1 MGWFSDLME
10 DLDRPANA
18 IQGYFVGAKR
28 DDETRFEGLKRG
40 WNQEENY
47 DFEQLVSED
56 LAKQKFSERDALGK
70 ASYLLTGTA
79 NLLVDP
85 LNLIGGGMF
94 TKGVKGVDDAIKAG
108 ADVNPDAMKGF
119 TASSIPNFIQG
130 YYGKTQRTVDV
141 VEAMKQGLLTD
152 SMKFTTPFQKQVLM
166 QADDVIR
173 SSSNIR
179 RYEAGKKLTGFMKT
193 GAYGG
198 MNLLSNALS
207 PYSRA
212 LYRSEGINKGLLE
225 GSFLS
230 HKNDKNIELVHRALA
245 NAHILEQS
253 GIVGGKQILSDF
265 NKFLGVRGYQ
275 PFKKGQYG
283 KLTKGMTAGLG
294 GVPTKQEYS
303 FIEKHIGSVWKDG
316 KGIPFKDSKGTKLYI
331 KRGGFEDRGRGMNKS
346 GRHYDDVLGGLDARF
361 NAMQRTLTDANP
373 KNLKELKKLLEGADY
388 RGNSKPIFKI
398 DKESGNVWTNYG
410 LKGSSITEGGVNV
423 IVGVKPN
430 GKFIMSV
437 SDEHNFL
444 EKIPGMSK
452 LLPNRVL
459 AVTPPFVGDIRNPVK
474 KLTPL
479 ANATLKRRVQDQDK
493 FNWAEQLTELQYALP
508 KSADLAYEKARQQA
522 GVGAGLM
529 SVPQYQGNNS
539 ND

>member
-28 DDETRFEGLKRG
+28 DDETRLEGLKRG

-47 DFEQLVSED
+47 DFEQLWDED
-56 LAKQKFSERDALGK
+56 LADKGYYERGNLDRLSYVASGAL
-70 ASYLLTGTA
+70 

-94 TKGVKGVDDAIKAG
+94 TKGAKGVDKAVKEG

-119 TASSIPNFIQG
+119 TASSVPNFIQG

-141 VEAMKQGLLTD
+141 VDAMKQGLLTD
-152 SMKFTTPFQKQVLM
+152 SMKFTTPFQKQVLI
-166 QADDVIR
+166 QADDIIR
-173 SSSNIR
+173 SSDNIR
-179 RYEAGKKLTGFMKT
+179 RYEAGKKVTGFMKT

-198 MNLLSNALS
+198 MNVLSNALS

-225 GSFLS
+225 SPFLS
-230 HKNDKNIELVHRALA
+230 HKPDKDIELVHRALA

-253 GIVGGKQILSDF
+253 GRVGGKQILSDF
-265 NKFLGVRGYQ
+265 NQFLGVRGYQ

-283 KLTKGMTAGLG
+283 KLSKGIVAGLG
-294 GVPTKQEYS
+294 DLPTSQEYS

-361 NAMQRTLTDANP
+361 NAMQRTLMDANP

-388 RGNSKPIFKI
+388 RGKSSPAFKI
-398 DKESGNVWTNYG
+398 DKESGNVWTSYG

-474 KLTPL
+474 RLTPL
-479 ANATLKRRVQDQDK
+479 AKKSLEKNVKDQDK
-493 FNWAEQLTELQYALP
+493 FNWKEQLTEIQYAVP
-508 KSADLAYEKARQQA
+508 KSADLAYEQARQQR
-522 GVGAGLM
+522 GIGAGLM
-529 SVPQYQGNNS
+529 AVPTGT